1 MGRFIIILAALICGH
16 RAVADEAVQFDAVRY
31 GVGDLQQRLARERGE
46 TVERPPSLTLTGY
59 LAKPHGNGP
68 FPAVV
73 YLHGCLGLGDFR
85 RRLAAGQMT
94 DWGYVSFVV
103 DSFATRG
110 ISEDCSARLSNRQAD
125 ALGALVYLSKL
136 PFVDPQR
143 IALIGISQGGT
154 AALEIATAR
163 AIQVFE
169 MPADVKFKAVIAFY
183 PSCAAA
189 GNELSAPALILAGGL
204 DDWSPLIDCEWWAL
218 RRRGKGAPVK
228 FEVYPE
234 AYHSFDDPGLRVATR
249 YFGHWVK
256 YDPEA
261 AAHATTAMRDFLAA
275 QFK

>member
-1 MGRFIIILAALICGH
+1 MRRFVIILVLSICAGRAA
-16 RAVADEAVQFDAVRY
+16 ADEVVQFNIAHY
-31 GVGDLQQRLARERGE
+31 GVGELQQRLARERGE
-46 TVERPPSLTLTGY
+46 AIERAPPLTLTGY
-59 LAKPHGNGP
+59 LSKPPGTGP

-85 RRLAAGQMT
+85 RKRAGEQMT
-94 DWGYVSFVV
+94 EWGYVSLVV

-125 ALGALVYLSKL
+125 ALGALIYLSKL
-136 PFVDPQR
+136 PFVDPRR
-143 IALIGISQGGT
+143 IALVGISQGGT

-163 AIQVFE
+163 AVEVFE
-169 MPADVKFKAVIAFY
+169 LPASVKFKAIVAFY

-189 GNELSAPALILAGGL
+189 GNELNAPALILAGAL

-256 YDPEA
+256 YDAEA
-261 AAHATTAMRDFLAA
+261 AAHATATMRDFLAA
-275 QFK
+275 QLK

>member
-1 MGRFIIILAALICGH
+1 MCRFVIILALLICGG
-16 RAVADEAVQFDAVRY
+16 RAVANDAVHFDAVRY
-31 GVGDLQQRLARERGE
+31 GVGDLQQRLERDRGE
-46 TVERPPSLTLTGY
+46 TIERTPPLTLTGY
-59 LAKPHGNGP
+59 LSKPQGEGP

-85 RRLAAGQMT
+85 RTQTAERMT
-94 DWGYVSFVV
+94 DWGYVSLVV
-103 DSFATRG
+103 DSFAPRG

-143 IALIGISQGGT
+143 IALVGISQGGT

-163 AIQVFE
+163 AVEVFE
-169 MPADVKFKAVIAFY
+169 IPAGLKFKAVVAFY

-189 GNELSAPALILAGGL
+189 GNELNAPALILAGGL

-218 RRRGKGAPVK
+218 RRRGKGAAVK

-256 YDPEA
+256 YDPDA
-261 AAHATTAMRDFLAA
+261 AAHATIAMRDFLAA
-275 QFK
+275 QLK